1 MLATARSDDE
11 GDKDSGLKDGAE
23 DAANTHKTGEQRAL
37 QKRRGRRLILFGR
50 LHWEGREGFPEE
62 ATPA

>member
-1 MLATARSDDE
+1 MLATARSDD
-11 GDKDSGLKDGAE
+11 GDKGSGLKDGAE

-37 QKRRGRRLILFGR
+37 KKRRGRRLILFGR
-50 LHWEGREGFPEE
+50 LCWEGREGFPEE